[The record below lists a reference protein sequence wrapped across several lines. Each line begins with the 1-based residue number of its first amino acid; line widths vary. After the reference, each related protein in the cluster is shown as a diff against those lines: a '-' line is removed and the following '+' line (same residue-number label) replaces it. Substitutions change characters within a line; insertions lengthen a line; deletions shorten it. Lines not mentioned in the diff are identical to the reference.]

1 MPGTVIGFVHFS
13 ARDPVTIFVQEG
25 FARMRTSTLV
35 LVILLSTLIAVPRAD
50 AQTAHAA
57 PQSAMD
63 AAVQQHVASVASD
76 RDDVLRVLNLPQVKA
91 VAGRAGLDLR
101 KATNAVA
108 SLEGQN
114 LTTVAAQARQVE
126 QSLAGGQSKIVIS
139 TTMIIIALLVL
150 ILIIVAVD

>member
-1 MPGTVIGFVHFS
+1 
-13 ARDPVTIFVQEG
+13 
-25 FARMRTSTLV
+25 MRTSTLV
-35 LVILLSTLIAVPRAD
+35 LVILLSTLIAVPRVQ
-50 AQTAHAA
+50 AQTPHAA

-63 AAVQQHVASVASD
+63 AAVQQHVASVASE

-91 VAGRAGLDLR
+91 VAGQAGLDLR

-114 LTTVAAQARQVE
+114 LGAVAAQARQVE
-126 QSLAGGQSKIVIS
+126 QSLAGGQSKIVLS

-150 ILIIVAVD
+150 ILLIVAID

>member
-1 MPGTVIGFVHFS
+1 
-13 ARDPVTIFVQEG
+13 
-25 FARMRTSTLV
+25 MRTSTLV
-35 LVILLSTLIAVPRAD
+35 LVILLSTLIAVPRAQ
-50 AQTAHAA
+50 AQTQHTA

-108 SLEGQN
+108 SLEGEN
-114 LTTVAAQARQVE
+114 LSAVAAQARQVE

>member
-1 MPGTVIGFVHFS
+1 
-13 ARDPVTIFVQEG
+13 
-25 FARMRTSTLV
+25 
-35 LVILLSTLIAVPRAD
+35 
-50 AQTAHAA
+50 
-57 PQSAMD
+57 MD
-63 AAVQQHVASVASD
+63 AAVQQHVVSVASD

-91 VAGRAGLDLR
+91 VAGSAGLDLR

-150 ILIIVAVD
+150 ILIIVAVN

>member
-1 MPGTVIGFVHFS
+1 
-13 ARDPVTIFVQEG
+13 
-25 FARMRTSTLV
+25 MRTPTIV
-35 LVILLSTLIAVPRAD
+35 LVILLSILIAVPRAQ

-57 PQSAMD
+57 TQSAMD
-63 AAVQQHVASVASD
+63 AAVQQHVAATQSD

-91 VAGRAGLDLR
+91 VAGQAGIDLR
-101 KATNAVA
+101 KATQVAA

-114 LTTVAAQARQVE
+114 LSAAAAQARQVE
-126 QSLAGGQSKIVIS
+126 QALAGGQSKIVIS

>member
-1 MPGTVIGFVHFS
+1 
-13 ARDPVTIFVQEG
+13 
-25 FARMRTSTLV
+25 MRTSTLV
-35 LVILLSTLIAVPRAD
+35 LVILLSTLIAVPRAQ
-50 AQTAHAA
+50 AQSQHTAT
-57 PQSAMD
+57 QSAMD

-108 SLEGQN
+108 SLEGEH
-114 LTTVAAQARQVE
+114 LGAVAAQARQVE

>member
-1 MPGTVIGFVHFS
+1 
-13 ARDPVTIFVQEG
+13 
-25 FARMRTSTLV
+25 
-35 LVILLSTLIAVPRAD
+35 
-50 AQTAHAA
+50 
-57 PQSAMD
+57 
-63 AAVQQHVASVASD
+63 
-76 RDDVLRVLNLPQVKA
+76 

-108 SLEGQN
+108 SLDGQN

>member
-1 MPGTVIGFVHFS
+1 
-13 ARDPVTIFVQEG
+13 
-25 FARMRTSTLV
+25 MRTSTLV
-35 LVILLSTLIAVPRAD
+35 LVILLSTLIAVPRAQ
-50 AQTAHAA
+50 AQTPHAA

-63 AAVQQHVASVASD
+63 AAVQQHVVSVASD

-91 VAGRAGLDLR
+91 VAGSAGLDLR